1 VARTFF
7 LGTCPRCGFTNG
19 KQQDDPTNE
28 LNSLWGQRGESAKKS
43 LKKASELIGANIP
56 SDNTVK
62 AKLAFMHKI
71 SDIKDPELIRGL
83 QQYINSTHWQTG
95 KGWHYLAAIIRNVGQ
110 NSERFKYNEKKRIG
124 TSPPVRKLDGND
136 GT

>member
-1 VARTFF
+1 MGSYF
-7 LGTCPRCGFTNG
+7 LGTCPRCGFTTG
-19 KQQDDPTNE
+19 KQQDDPSNE
-28 LNSLWGQRGESAKKS
+28 LKSLWGQRGVSAQNS
-43 LKKASELIGANIP
+43 LTKAGELIAQNIP

-62 AKLAFMHKI
+62 AKLQFMHKI

-95 KGWHYLAAIIRNVGQ
+95 KGWHYLAAIIRNVGV

-124 TSPPVRKLDGND
+124 VPPPVRKLNELG
-136 GT
+136 